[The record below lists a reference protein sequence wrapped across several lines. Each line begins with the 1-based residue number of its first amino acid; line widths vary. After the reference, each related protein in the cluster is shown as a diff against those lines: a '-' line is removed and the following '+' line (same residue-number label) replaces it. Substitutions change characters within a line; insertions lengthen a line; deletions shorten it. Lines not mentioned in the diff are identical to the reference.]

1 MTVNFLIGRSGSGK
15 TTTIWETVSSR
26 LKTEPLGA
34 PIIILVPEQGSF
46 GAERGLLAAGNVK
59 GSIRA
64 QTLSFSRLAYR
75 VKQETGGSASLPISE
90 EGKKMLIYKIVNRRK
105 EELKLFGA
113 SSDRPGFV
121 ERLSDLH
128 TELKRCCLGAGD
140 LEEQL
145 GRMRDALGG
154 SPILAGKLEDLHLVF
169 SELEQEMS
177 QLYMDQEDRLAELAE
192 HIQDSGYIRG
202 AEIWVDGF
210 HGFTNQEFIVLRELM
225 QYASGVTI
233 ALTLDRIYP
242 AGQAPHELELFHPAA
257 VTYIKLRGM
266 AEEMG
271 LTVWDQLLAPPVLP
285 RFKDSPALAHLE
297 RGFQRRLRW
306 NGAAGQAE
314 EAVSIRAAASRR
326 TEVEGVLREMLSLA
340 RDSGAKYGE
349 MAVFMRNMSDYEPL
363 IAPLFQDFGVPFFL
377 DQKLNELH
385 HPLVEFI
392 RSALDV
398 VRRRWRYEDV
408 FRCVKTELLL
418 PLDGSIT
425 RANMDELENYVLA
438 CGIHGYRWTD
448 GRSWKG
454 IPRLSLEG
462 SEAVDEA
469 MLARMEACRSA
480 ITGPLQAF
488 EQRVKASRSGLEL
501 CRAVYLLLEDTEA
514 ARKLERMGAESL
526 EQGRPEAAR
535 EHNQLWGAVLDL
547 LDQIA
552 EMMGKERMEF
562 ELFAGVL
569 ETGLAELKMGLVPP
583 ALDQVLVG
591 TMDRTRVSGVKYA
604 FLLGFNEGV
613 VPAQFKEDGILSE
626 GERLLLE
633 NAGMELAPGSSRK
646 LLDERFLI
654 YNALTTAS
662 RKLWISYATA
672 DDEGKALLPSEI
684 IRQLQGMFPEGLDEK
699 HLSGFPQG
707 GEAAEDSMSAQTEAV
722 HMNFIGHPEQTLRML
737 MLQLRQWRQG
747 VEIPRLWWDVYN
759 WFAAD
764 GHADKPVNTQAAAD
778 GQAEVSM
785 KLQLERLLG
794 SLFYRNEGIRL
805 KRETSLRLYGG
816 STLRGSVSRMEK
828 FVACSFSHFASYG
841 LRLKERQL
849 YKLQAPDIGQL
860 FHAALSQMAQRLQKE
875 GRSWG
880 SMTAEECRREAG
892 ETVDRLSPLLQ
903 GEILMSSKRYSYI
916 SRKLKNIVGRAS
928 VILGEHSRRGSFEPV
943 GLELDFGPGKDL
955 PPLRITLPNGCVME
969 VVGRIDRVDMAEGE
983 QGILLRVIDYKSSQ
997 KDLKLHE
1004 VYYGLSLQML
1014 TYLDVLLTYSEQWLG
1029 QAALPAGALYFH
1041 VHDPLLTSANGMNR
1055 EQAEQELMKRFKMK
1069 GLLTADREVVS
1080 LMDTTLDKGYSSIVP
1095 VALKSDGSFYSSAS
1109 VATPE
1114 QWGQLLSSVRS
1125 TISDIGTRITEG
1137 DVAIQPY
1144 RIQQETACTFCSF
1157 RPVCQFDEAVEGN
1170 GYNNLSKPGK
1180 DVIWD
1185 LLSRKGGEKL

>member
-285 RFKDSPALAHLE
+285 RFKESPALAHLE

-306 NGAAGQAE
+306 NGAAGQVE

-684 IRQLQGMFPEGLDEK
+684 IRQLQSMFPEGLDEK
-699 HLSGFPQG
+699 YLSGFPQG

-764 GHADKPVNTQAAAD
+764 GHADKPVNTQAAA

>member
-1 MTVNFLIGRSGSGK
+1 
-15 TTTIWETVSSR
+15 
-26 LKTEPLGA
+26 
-34 PIIILVPEQGSF
+34 
-46 GAERGLLAAGNVK
+46 
-59 GSIRA
+59 
-64 QTLSFSRLAYR
+64 
-75 VKQETGGSASLPISE
+75 
-90 EGKKMLIYKIVNRRK
+90 MLIYKIINRRK

-121 ERLSDLH
+121 ERLSALH
-128 TELKRCCLGAGD
+128 TELKRCCLGASD
-140 LEEQL
+140 LEGQL
-145 GRMRDALGG
+145 ARMREAIGS
-154 SPILAGKLEDLHLVF
+154 SPILAGKLDDLHIVF

-177 QLYMDQEDRLAELAE
+177 QLYIDQEDRLAELAE
-192 HIQDSGYIRG
+192 HIADSSYIRE

-210 HGFTNQEFIVLRELM
+210 HGFTPQEFMVLRELM
-225 QYASGVTI
+225 QHASRVTV

-242 AGQAPHELELFHPAA
+242 TGLQPHELELFHPSA

-266 AEEMG
+266 AEELG
-271 LTVWDQLLAPPVLP
+271 LEVWDELLAPPVLP
-285 RFKDSPALAHLE
+285 RFAGSPALAHLE
-297 RGFQRRLRW
+297 RGFHRRSRW
-306 NGAAGQAE
+306 SGDIGQAAE
-314 EAVSIRAAASRR
+314 AITISAAVSHR
-326 TEVEGVLREMLSLA
+326 TEVEGTLREMIRLA
-340 RDSGAKYGE
+340 RDEGAEYGE
-349 MAVFMRNMSDYEPL
+349 MAVFMRNISDYEQL
-363 IAPLFQDFGVPFFL
+363 ITPLFQDYSVPFFL
-377 DQKLNELH
+377 DQKVNELH
-385 HPLVEFI
+385 HPLVEFV

-425 RANMDELENYVLA
+425 REDMDALENYVLA

-454 IPRLSLEG
+454 IPSLSLEG
-462 SEAVDEA
+462 SRIVDEE
-469 MLARMEACRSA
+469 LLLKMERCREC
-480 ITGPLQAF
+480 ITGPLYAF
-488 EQRVKASRSGLEL
+488 EKRIKKSRSGLEL
-501 CRAVYLLLEDTEA
+501 CTAVYLLLRESDT
-514 ARKLERMGAESL
+514 ARKLEKLSREAL
-526 EQGRPEAAR
+526 ELGQPERAR
-535 EHNQLWGAVLDL
+535 EHSQLWDAVLDL

-552 EMMGKERMEF
+552 EMMGSERMEF

-569 ETGLAELKMGLVPP
+569 ETGLSELKMGLVPP

-591 TMDRTRVSGVKYA
+591 SMDRTRVSGVKYA

-633 NAGMELAPGSSRK
+633 NSGMELAPGSSRK

-654 YNALTTAS
+654 YGALTTAS
-662 RKLWISYATA
+662 TRLWISYATA

-684 IRQLQGMFPEGLDEK
+684 IRQLHGMFPDALQERS
-699 HLSGFPQG
+699 LSGFPAAVSPDEADA
-707 GEAAEDSMSAQTEAV
+707 GEALHLGFV
-722 HMNFIGHPEQTLRML
+722 GHPGQSLRML
-737 MLQLRQWRQG
+737 IMQLRQWRQG
-747 VEIPRLWWDVYN
+747 VEIPGLWWDVYN
-759 WFAAD
+759 WFAED
-764 GHADKPVNTQAAAD
+764 EHWSPKPQ
-778 GQAEVSM
+778 Q
-785 KLQLERLLG
+785 LLG
-794 SLFYRNEGIRL
+794 SLFYRNDGIPL

-816 STLRGSVSRMEK
+816 RTLRGSVSRMEK

-860 FHAALSQMAQRLQKE
+860 FHAALSDMAKRLQE
-875 GRSWG
+875 QGRGWG
-880 SMTAEECRREAG
+880 SLTAEECRREAG

-903 GEILMSSKRYSYI
+903 GEILMSSKRYGYI

-928 VILGEHSRRGSFEPV
+928 VILGEHARRGSFEPV

-983 QGILLRVIDYKSSQ
+983 HGVLLRVIDYKSSQ

-1029 QAALPAGALYFH
+1029 KAALPAGTLYFH
-1041 VHDPLLTSANGMNR
+1041 VHDPLLSSPNGLNR
-1055 EQAEQELMKRFKMK
+1055 EQAEQELLKRFKMK

-1080 LMDTTLDKGYSSIVP
+1080 LMDTTLDKGHSSIVP

-1114 QWGQLLSSVRS
+1114 QWGHLLSSVRS
-1125 TISDIGTRITEG
+1125 NISDIGTRITEG

-1170 GYNNLSKPGK
+1170 GYNNLAKPGK

-1185 LLSRKGGEKL
+1185 LLSHKGGEKP

>member
-202 AEIWVDGF
+202 SEIWVDGF

-271 LTVWDQLLAPPVLP
+271 LTVWDQLLAPPALP

-326 TEVEGVLREMLSLA
+326 IEVEGVLREMLSLA
-340 RDSGAKYGE
+340 RDSEAKYGE

-662 RKLWISYATA
+662 RKLWISYALA

-699 HLSGFPQG
+699 YLSGFP
-707 GEAAEDSMSAQTEAV
+707 
-722 HMNFIGHPEQTLRML
+722 R
-737 MLQLRQWRQG
+737 
-747 VEIPRLWWDVYN
+747 
-759 WFAAD
+759 
-764 GHADKPVNTQAAAD
+764 
-778 GQAEVSM
+778 
-785 KLQLERLLG
+785 
-794 SLFYRNEGIRL
+794 EG
-805 KRETSLRLYGG
+805 
-816 STLRGSVSRMEK
+816 
-828 FVACSFSHFASYG
+828 
-841 LRLKERQL
+841 RQL
-849 YKLQAPDIGQL
+849 K
-860 FHAALSQMAQRLQKE
+860 
-875 GRSWG
+875 
-880 SMTAEECRREAG
+880 TAC
-892 ETVDRLSPLLQ
+892 LH
-903 GEILMSSKRYSYI
+903 KR
-916 SRKLKNIVGRAS
+916 K
-928 VILGEHSRRGSFEPV
+928 
-943 GLELDFGPGKDL
+943 
-955 PPLRITLPNGCVME
+955 
-969 VVGRIDRVDMAEGE
+969 
-983 QGILLRVIDYKSSQ
+983 
-997 KDLKLHE
+997 
-1004 VYYGLSLQML
+1004 
-1014 TYLDVLLTYSEQWLG
+1014 
-1029 QAALPAGALYFH
+1029 
-1041 VHDPLLTSANGMNR
+1041 
-1055 EQAEQELMKRFKMK
+1055 
-1069 GLLTADREVVS
+1069 
-1080 LMDTTLDKGYSSIVP
+1080 
-1095 VALKSDGSFYSSAS
+1095 
-1109 VATPE
+1109 
-1114 QWGQLLSSVRS
+1114 RS
-1125 TISDIGTRITEG
+1125 T
-1137 DVAIQPY
+1137 
-1144 RIQQETACTFCSF
+1144 
-1157 RPVCQFDEAVEGN
+1157 
-1170 GYNNLSKPGK
+1170 
-1180 DVIWD
+1180 
-1185 LLSRKGGEKL
+1185 

>member
-113 SSDRPGFV
+113 SSDRPGLV

-169 SELEQEMS
+169 TELEQEMS

-242 AGQAPHELELFHPAA
+242 EGQAPHELELFHPAA

-488 EQRVKASRSGLEL
+488 EQRVKASRSALEL

-562 ELFAGVL
+562 ELFTGVL

-699 HLSGFPQG
+699 YLSGFPQG

>member
-1 MTVNFLIGRSGSGK
+1 MTVHFLIGRSGSGK
-15 TTTIWETVSSR
+15 TTKIRETVSAQLSA
-26 LKTEPLGA
+26 EPMGT
-34 PIIILVPEQGSF
+34 PIILLVPEQGSF
-46 GAERGLLAAGNVK
+46 GAEQGLLSAGNVK

-90 EGKKMLIYKIVNRRK
+90 EGKKMLIYKIVSRRK

-113 SSDRPGFV
+113 SSDRPGFI
-121 ERLSDLH
+121 ERLSSLH
-128 TELKRCCLGAGD
+128 TELKSCCLGAAD

-145 GRMRDALGG
+145 SNMRESIGN
-154 SPILAGKLEDLHLVF
+154 SPILAGKLDDLHIVF

-177 QLYMDQEDRLAELAE
+177 QLYIDEEDRLAELAE
-192 HIQDSGYIRG
+192 RIADSSFVRG

-210 HGFTNQEFIVLRELM
+210 HGFTAQEFTVLRELM
-225 QYASGVTI
+225 QHASKMTV

-242 AGQAPHELELFHPAA
+242 PGMAPHELELFHPAA
-257 VTYIKLRGM
+257 VTYMKLRGM

-271 LTVWDQLLAPPVLP
+271 LAVWDELLAPPVLP
-285 RFKDSPALAHLE
+285 RFAESPALAHLE
-297 RGFQRRLRW
+297 RGFGRRFRW
-306 NGAAGQAE
+306 NGDADKAA
-314 EAVSIRAAASRR
+314 EAITISSAASRR
-326 TEVEGVLREMLSLA
+326 TEVEGALREMIRLA
-340 RDSGAKYGE
+340 REEGAKYGE
-349 MAVFMRNMSDYEPL
+349 MAVFMRNIGDYEQL
-363 IAPLFQDFGVPFFL
+363 ISPLFQDYGVPFFL
-377 DQKLNELH
+377 DQKVNELH

-398 VRRRWRYEDV
+398 IRRRWRYEDV

-418 PLDGSIT
+418 PLDGSLT
-425 RANMDELENYVLA
+425 RQDMDQLENYVLA
-438 CGIHGYRWTD
+438 CGIQGYRWTD

-454 IPRLSLEG
+454 IPSLSLEG
-462 SEAVDEA
+462 SQAVDEA
-469 MLARMEACRSA
+469 QLLLMEQCRES
-480 ITGPLQAF
+480 ITVPLHAF
-488 EQRVKASRSGLEL
+488 EKRVKKSRSGLEL
-501 CRAVYLLLEDTEA
+501 CTAVFLLLQETDA
-514 ARKLERMGAESL
+514 ARKLERMGAQALKRGE
-526 EQGRPEAAR
+526 PEKAR
-535 EHNQLWGAVLDL
+535 EHTQLWGAVLDL

-552 EMMGKERMEF
+552 EMMGKERLEF
-562 ELFAGVL
+562 ELFSGVL

-633 NAGMELAPGSSRK
+633 NAGMELSPGSSRK

-662 RKLWISYATA
+662 RKLWISYASA
-672 DDEGKALLPSEI
+672 DEEGKALLPSEI
-684 IRQLQGMFPEGLDEK
+684 IRHLHGMFPDALKEQSLA
-699 HLSGFPQG
+699 GFPPAVTPG
-707 GEAAEDSMSAQTEAV
+707 ETDAGEALHFS
-722 HMNFIGHPEQTLRML
+722 FIGHPEQTLRML
-737 MLQLRQWRQG
+737 IMQLRQWRQG
-747 VEIPRLWWDVYN
+747 VEIPGIWWDVYN
-759 WFAAD
+759 WFAGD
-764 GHADKPVNTQAAAD
+764 EKRRTELG
-778 GQAEVSM
+778 
-785 KLQLERLLG
+785 RLLG
-794 SLFYRNEGIRL
+794 SLFYRNEGKTL

-828 FVACSFSHFASYG
+828 FTACAFSHFASYG

-860 FHAALSQMAQRLQKE
+860 FHAALSDMAVRLQKQ
-875 GRSWG
+875 GRGWG

-892 ETVDRLSPLLQ
+892 ETVDRLAPLLQ
-903 GEILMSSKRYSYI
+903 GEILMSSKRYGYI

-928 VILGEHSRRGSFEPV
+928 VILGEHARRGSFEPV

-983 QGILLRVIDYKSSQ
+983 QGVLLRVIDYKSSQ

-1029 QAALPAGALYFH
+1029 KTALPAGTLYFH
-1041 VHDPLLTSANGMNR
+1041 VHDPLLSSPNGMNR
-1055 EQAEQELMKRFKMK
+1055 EQAEQELLKRFKMK

-1114 QWGQLLSSVRS
+1114 QWRHLLTSVRS
-1125 TISDIGTRITEG
+1125 NISEIGTRITEG

-1170 GYNNLSKPGK
+1170 GYNNLGKPGK
-1180 DVIWD
+1180 EVIWD
-1185 LLSRKGGEKL
+1185 LLSHKGGEKP

>member
-15 TTTIWETVSSR
+15 TTRIWETVSSK
-26 LKTEPLGA
+26 LESEPLGA
-34 PIIILVPEQGSF
+34 PIIVLVPEQGSF
-46 GAERGLLAAGNVK
+46 GAERGLLAAGSVK

-64 QTLSFSRLAYR
+64 QTLSFSRLAFR
-75 VKQETGGSASLPISE
+75 VKQETGGSTSLPISE
-90 EGKKMLIYKIVNRRK
+90 EGKKMLIYKIINRRK

-121 ERLSDLH
+121 ERLSALH
-128 TELKRCCLGAGD
+128 TELKRCCLGASD

-145 GRMRDALGG
+145 ARMREAIGS
-154 SPILAGKLEDLHLVF
+154 SPILAGKLDDLHIVF

-177 QLYMDQEDRLAELAE
+177 QLYIDQEDRLAELAE
-192 HIQDSGYIRG
+192 HIADSSYIRE

-210 HGFTNQEFIVLRELM
+210 HGFTPQEFMVLRELM
-225 QYASGVTI
+225 QHASGVTV

-242 AGQAPHELELFHPAA
+242 TGLQPHELELFHPSA

-266 AEEMG
+266 AEELG
-271 LTVWDQLLAPPVLP
+271 LAVWDELLAPPVLP
-285 RFKDSPALAHLE
+285 RFAGSPALAHLE
-297 RGFQRRLRW
+297 RGFHRRSRW
-306 NGAAGQAE
+306 SGDIGQAA
-314 EAVSIRAAASRR
+314 EAITISAAVSRR
-326 TEVEGVLREMLSLA
+326 TEVEGALREMIRLA
-340 RDSGAKYGE
+340 RDEGAEYGE
-349 MAVFMRNMSDYEPL
+349 MAVFMRNISDYEQL
-363 IAPLFQDFGVPFFL
+363 ITPLFQDYGVPFFL
-377 DQKLNELH
+377 DQKVNELH

-425 RANMDELENYVLA
+425 REDMDGLENYVLA
-438 CGIHGYRWTD
+438 CGIHGYSWTD

-454 IPRLSLEG
+454 IPSLSLEG
-462 SEAVDEA
+462 SRIVDEE
-469 MLARMEACRSA
+469 LLLKMERCREC
-480 ITGPLQAF
+480 ITGPLYAF
-488 EQRVKASRSGLEL
+488 EKRVKKSRSGLEL
-501 CRAVYLLLEDTEA
+501 CTAVYLLLRESDT
-514 ARKLERMGAESL
+514 ARKLEKLSREAL
-526 EQGRPEAAR
+526 ELGQPERAR
-535 EHNQLWGAVLDL
+535 EHSQLWDAVLDL

-552 EMMGKERMEF
+552 EMMGSERMEF

-569 ETGLAELKMGLVPP
+569 ETGLSELKMGLVPP

-591 TMDRTRVSGVKYA
+591 SMDRTRVSGVKYA

-633 NAGMELAPGSSRK
+633 NSGMELAPGSSRK

-654 YNALTTAS
+654 YGALTTAS
-662 RKLWISYATA
+662 TRLWISYATA
-672 DDEGKALLPSEI
+672 DEEGKALLPSEI
-684 IRQLQGMFPEGLDEK
+684 IRQLHGMFPDALQERS
-699 HLSGFPQG
+699 LSGFPAAVSPDEADA
-707 GEAAEDSMSAQTEAV
+707 GEALHLGFV
-722 HMNFIGHPEQTLRML
+722 GHPGQSLRML
-737 MLQLRQWRQG
+737 IMQLRQWRQG
-747 VEIPRLWWDVYN
+747 VEIPGLWWDVYN
-759 WFAAD
+759 WFAED
-764 GHADKPVNTQAAAD
+764 EHWSP
-778 GQAEVSM
+778 
-785 KLQLERLLG
+785 KLQQLLG
-794 SLFYRNEGIRL
+794 SLFYRNDGIPL

-816 STLRGSVSRMEK
+816 RTLRGSVSRMEK

-860 FHAALSQMAQRLQKE
+860 FHAALSDMAKRLQE
-875 GRSWG
+875 QGRGWG
-880 SMTAEECRREAG
+880 SLTAEECRREAG
-892 ETVDRLSPLLQ
+892 ETVDKLSPLLQ
-903 GEILMSSKRYSYI
+903 GEILMSSKRYGYI

-928 VILGEHSRRGSFEPV
+928 VILGEHARRGSFEPV

-983 QGILLRVIDYKSSQ
+983 HGVLLRVIDYKSSQ

-1029 QAALPAGALYFH
+1029 KAALPAGTLYFH
-1041 VHDPLLTSANGMNR
+1041 VHDPLLSSPNGLNR
-1055 EQAEQELMKRFKMK
+1055 EQAEQELLKRFKMK

-1080 LMDTTLDKGYSSIVP
+1080 LMDTTLDKGHSSIVP

-1114 QWGQLLSSVRS
+1114 QWGHLLSSVRS
-1125 TISDIGTRITEG
+1125 NISDIGTRITEG

-1170 GYNNLSKPGK
+1170 GYNNLAKPGK

-1185 LLSRKGGEKL
+1185 LLSHKGGEKP

>member
-202 AEIWVDGF
+202 SEIWVDGF

-225 QYASGVTI
+225 QYASGVNI

-242 AGQAPHELELFHPAA
+242 SGQAPHELELFHPAA

-306 NGAAGQAE
+306 NGAAGQVE

-349 MAVFMRNMSDYEPL
+349 MAVFMRNMTDYGPL
-363 IAPLFQDFGVPFFL
+363 IAPLFQDFGIPFFL

-488 EQRVKASRSGLEL
+488 EQRVKSSRSGLEL

-552 EMMGKERMEF
+552 EMMGREKMEF
-562 ELFAGVL
+562 ELFSGVL

-699 HLSGFPQG
+699 YLSGFPQG
-707 GEAAEDSMSAQTEAV
+707 GEAADECASAEAV
-722 HMNFIGHPEQTLRML
+722 HMKFIGHPEQTLRML

-764 GHADKPVNTQAAAD
+764 EQE
-778 GQAEVSM
+778 EVSM

-928 VILGEHSRRGSFEPV
+928 VILGEHSRRGSFEPI

-1180 DVIWD
+1180 EVIWD

>member
-1 MTVNFLIGRSGSGK
+1 MTVNFMIGRSGSGK
-15 TTTIWETVSSR
+15 TTRIWETISAQ
-26 LKTEPLGA
+26 LQQEPMGA
-34 PIIILVPEQGSF
+34 PIILLVPEQGSF
-46 GAERGLLAAGNVK
+46 GAERGLLSAGNVK

-90 EGKKMLIYKIVNRRK
+90 EGKKMLIYKIISRRK

-113 SSDRPGFV
+113 SSDRPGFI
-121 ERLSDLH
+121 ERLSSLH
-128 TELKRCCLGAGD
+128 TELKRCCLGAAD

-145 GRMRDALGG
+145 TNMRESIGN
-154 SPILAGKLEDLHLVF
+154 SPILAGKLDDLHLVF

-177 QLYMDQEDRLAELAE
+177 QLYIDEEDRLAELAE
-192 HIQDSGYIRG
+192 RIADSSFVRG

-210 HGFTNQEFIVLRELM
+210 HGFTAQEFVVLRELM
-225 QYASGVTI
+225 QHASKLTV

-242 AGQAPHELELFHPAA
+242 SGMQPHELELFHPAA
-257 VTYIKLRGM
+257 VTYIKLRGL

-271 LTVWDQLLAPPVLP
+271 LTVWDELLAPPVLP
-285 RFKDSPALAHLE
+285 RFADSPALAHLE
-297 RGFQRRLRW
+297 RGFGRRIRW
-306 NGAAGQAE
+306 SGDAMQAA
-314 EAVSIRAAASRR
+314 EAITVCSAASRR
-326 TEVEGVLREMLSLA
+326 TEVEGALREMSRLA
-340 RDSGAKYGE
+340 RDEGAKYGE
-349 MAVFMRNMSDYEPL
+349 MAVFMRNIGDYEQL
-363 IAPLFQDFGVPFFL
+363 IFPLFEDYGIPVFL
-377 DQKLNELH
+377 DQKVNELH

-418 PLDGSIT
+418 PLDGSLT
-425 RANMDELENYVLA
+425 RQDMDQLENYVLA
-438 CGIHGYRWTD
+438 CGIQGYRWTD

-454 IPRLSLEG
+454 IPSLSLEG
-462 SEAVDEA
+462 SPAVDEA
-469 MLARMEACRSA
+469 MLLRMEQCRAS
-480 ITGPLQAF
+480 ITVPLHAF
-488 EQRVKASRSGLEL
+488 EKRVKKSRSGLEL
-501 CRAVYLLLEDTEA
+501 CTAVFLLLQETEA
-514 ARKLERMGAESL
+514 ARKLEQLGAQAL
-526 EQGRPEAAR
+526 EQGQPEKAR
-535 EHNQLWGAVLDL
+535 EHSQLWGAVLDL

-552 EMMGKERMEF
+552 EMMGKEKLEF
-562 ELFAGVL
+562 ELFSGVL
-569 ETGLAELKMGLVPP
+569 ETGLAELKLGLVPP

-633 NAGMELAPGSSRK
+633 SSGMELAPGSSRK

-654 YNALTTAS
+654 YNVLTAAS
-662 RKLWISYATA
+662 RRLWISYASA
-672 DDEGKALLPSEI
+672 DEEGKALLPSEI
-684 IRQLQGMFPEGLDEK
+684 IRHLHGMFPDVLKEK
-699 HLSGFPQG
+699 SLTGYPPAVTSSDDTGGAALHLS
-707 GEAAEDSMSAQTEAV
+707 
-722 HMNFIGHPEQTLRML
+722 FIGHPEQSLRILIM
-737 MLQLRQWRQG
+737 QLRQWRQG
-747 VEIPRLWWDVYN
+747 VEIPGIWWDVYN
-759 WFAAD
+759 WFTAD
-764 GHADKPVNTQAAAD
+764 RKRRM
-778 GQAEVSM
+778 E
-785 KLQLERLLG
+785 LERLLG
-794 SLFYRNEGIRL
+794 SLFYRNEGKTL

-828 FVACSFSHFASYG
+828 FVACAFSHFASYG

-860 FHAALSQMAQRLQKE
+860 FHAALSDMAVRLQKQ
-875 GRSWG
+875 GRGWG

-892 ETVDRLSPLLQ
+892 ETVDRLAPLLQ
-903 GEILMSSKRYSYI
+903 GEILMSSKRYGYI

-928 VILGEHSRRGSFEPV
+928 VILGEHARRGSFEPV

-983 QGILLRVIDYKSSQ
+983 HGVLLRVIDYKSSQ

-1029 QAALPAGALYFH
+1029 TTALPAGTLYFH
-1041 VHDPLLTSANGMNR
+1041 VHDPLLSSPNGMNR
-1055 EQAEQELMKRFKMK
+1055 EQAEQELLKRFKMK

-1080 LMDTTLDKGYSSIVP
+1080 LMDTTLDKGHSSIVP

-1114 QWGQLLSSVRS
+1114 QWGHLLTSVRS
-1125 TISDIGTRITEG
+1125 NITDIGTRITEG

-1170 GYNNLSKPGK
+1170 GYNNLGKPGK
-1180 DVIWD
+1180 DIIWD
-1185 LLSRKGGEKL
+1185 LLSRKGGEKP

>member
-285 RFKDSPALAHLE
+285 RFKESPALAHLE

-306 NGAAGQAE
+306 NGAAGQVE

-526 EQGRPEAAR
+526 EQGRPEATR

-699 HLSGFPQG
+699 YLSGFPQG

-1170 GYNNLSKPGK
+1170 GYNNLSKASK

>member
-1 MTVNFLIGRSGSGK
+1 MTVHFLLGRSGSGK
-15 TTTIWETVSSR
+15 TTTIWETLSSR
-26 LKTEPLGA
+26 LKSEPLGA
-34 PIIILVPEQGSF
+34 PMILLVPEQGSF
-46 GAERGLLAAGNVK
+46 GAERGLLSAGHVK

-90 EGKKMLIYKIVNRRK
+90 EGKKMLIYKIISRRK
-105 EELKLFGA
+105 DELKLFGA

-121 ERLSDLH
+121 ERLSSLH
-128 TELKRCCLGAGD
+128 TELKRCCLDSGNIG
-140 LEEQL
+140 EQL
-145 GRMRDALGG
+145 DRMRDAIGG
-154 SPILAGKLEDLHLVF
+154 SPILAGKLEDLHIVF

-177 QLYMDQEDRLAELAE
+177 RLYMDEEDRLAELAE
-192 HIQDSGYIRG
+192 HIKDSGYLRG
-202 AEIWVDGF
+202 AEIWVDSF
-210 HGFTNQEFIVLRELM
+210 HGFTNQEYMVLRELM
-225 QYASGVTI
+225 QVASSMTI
-233 ALTLDRIYP
+233 ALTMDRIYP
-242 AGQAPHELELFHPAA
+242 SGAVPHELDLFHPAA

-271 LTVWDQLLAPPVLP
+271 LTVWDELLAPPVLP
-285 RFKDSPALAHLE
+285 RFKDSPALGHLE
-297 RGFQRRLRW
+297 HGFQRRIRW
-306 NGAAGQAE
+306 SGEAGQVQD
-314 EAVSIRAAASRR
+314 AVSIRAAASRR
-326 TEVEGVLREMLSLA
+326 TEVEGVLREMLRLA
-340 RDSGAKYGE
+340 RESGAKYGE
-349 MAVFMRNMSDYEPL
+349 MAVFMRNMTDYEPL
-363 IAPLFQDFGVPFFL
+363 IAPLFGDYGIPFFL

-392 RSALDV
+392 RSAMDV

-425 RANMDELENYVLA
+425 RSNMDELENYVLA

-469 MLARMEACRSA
+469 MLARMEACRSV

-488 EQRVKASRSGLEL
+488 EKRIKAGRSGLEL
-501 CRAVYLLLEDTEA
+501 CRAVYLLLEDTA
-514 ARKLERMGAESL
+514 AAHKLERMGAEAL
-526 EQGRPEAAR
+526 ELGRPEAAR
-535 EHNQLWGAVLDL
+535 EHSQLWGAVLDL

-569 ETGLAELKMGLVPP
+569 ETGLAELKLGLVPP

-591 TMDRTRVSGVKYA
+591 TMDRTRVTGVKYA

-626 GERLLLE
+626 GERLMLE
-633 NAGMELAPGSSRK
+633 NTGLELAPGSTRK
-646 LLDERFLI
+646 LLDERFLV
-654 YNALTTAS
+654 YNALTTPS
-662 RKLWISYATA
+662 RKLWISYAAA
-672 DDEGKALLPSEI
+672 DDEGKALLPSEM
-684 IRQLQGMFPEGLDEK
+684 IRHLQGMFPQMLDEQF
-699 HLSGFPQG
+699 LSGIPQAWSPA
-707 GEAAEDSMSAQTEAV
+707 EAADGEAV
-722 HMNFIGHPEQTLRML
+722 HMGFVGHPGQTLRML

-747 VEIPRLWWDVYN
+747 VEIPGLWWDVYN

-764 GHADKPVNTQAAAD
+764 GQAGSGTAVD
-778 GQAEVSM
+778 PAEQKGELSQ
-785 KLQLERLLG
+785 KLELERLLG

-860 FHAALSQMAQRLQKE
+860 FHAALSQMAKQLQKE

-969 VVGRIDRVDMAEGE
+969 VVGRIDRVDQAEGE

-1029 QAALPAGALYFH
+1029 RTALPAGALYFH
-1041 VHDPLLTSANGMNR
+1041 VHDPLLSSANGMNR

-1109 VATPE
+1109 VATPD

-1125 TISDIGTRITEG
+1125 TISDIGTGITEG
-1137 DVAIQPY
+1137 DVSIQPY

-1157 RPVCQFDEAVEGN
+1157 RPVCQFDESVEGN

-1180 DVIWD
+1180 DTIWD

>member
-169 SELEQEMS
+169 TELEQEMS

-192 HIQDSGYIRG
+192 HIQDSSYIRG

-242 AGQAPHELELFHPAA
+242 EGQAPHELELFHPAA

-488 EQRVKASRSGLEL
+488 EQRVKASRSALEL

-699 HLSGFPQG
+699 YLSGFPQG

>member
-1 MTVNFLIGRSGSGK
+1 MTVNFIIGRSGSGK
-15 TTTIWETVSSR
+15 TTTIWERVSSR
-26 LKTEPLGA
+26 LKAEPLGA

-46 GAERGLLAAGNVK
+46 GAERGLLAAGGVK
-59 GSIRA
+59 GSLRA

-90 EGKKMLIYKIVNRRK
+90 EGKKMLIYKIISKRK

-121 ERLSDLH
+121 ERLSSLH

-140 LEEQL
+140 LEEQI
-145 GRMRDALGG
+145 GRMRDATLG
-154 SPILAGKLEDLHLVF
+154 SPILAGKLDDLHLVF
-169 SELEQEMS
+169 SELDQEMS
-177 QLYMDQEDRLAELAE
+177 QLYIDEEDRLAELAE
-192 HIQDSGYIRG
+192 HIADSAYIRG

-210 HGFTNQEFIVLRELM
+210 HGFSNQEFIVLRELM
-225 QYASGVTI
+225 QYADTMTI

-242 AGQAPHELELFHPAA
+242 PGVAPHELELFHPAA
-257 VTYIKLRGM
+257 VTYIKLRGI

-271 LTVWDQLLAPPVLP
+271 LTVWDELLAPPVLP
-285 RFKDSPALAHLE
+285 RFKDAPVLAHLE
-297 RGFQRRLRW
+297 RGLQRRHPW
-306 NGAAGQAE
+306 TGPAE
-314 EAVSIRAAASRR
+314 QVKEAISIRAGASRR
-326 TEVEGVLREMLSLA
+326 TEVEGVLREMQALA
-340 RDSGAKYGE
+340 RESGAKYGE
-349 MAVFMRNMSDYEPL
+349 MAVFMRNMADYEPL

-377 DQKLNELH
+377 DQKQSELH

-418 PLDGSIT
+418 PLDGNIT
-425 RANMDELENYVLA
+425 RAHMDELENYVLA

-469 MLARMEACRSA
+469 MLSRMEACRSA

-488 EQRVKASRSGLEL
+488 EQRIKASRSGLEL

-514 ARKLERMGAESL
+514 ARKLEGMGAESL
-526 EQGRPEAAR
+526 KQGRPEAAR
-535 EHNQLWGAVLDL
+535 EHSQLWGAVLGL

-552 EMMGKERMEF
+552 EMMGKERIDF
-562 ELFAGVL
+562 SLFAGVL

-626 GERLLLE
+626 GERLMLE
-633 NAGMELAPGSSRK
+633 KSGMELAPGSSRK

-662 RKLWISYATA
+662 RKLWISYAVA
-672 DDEGKALLPSEI
+672 DDEGKALLPSEV
-684 IRQLQGMFPEGLDEK
+684 IRQLQGMFPQQLDEQF
-699 HLSGFPQG
+699 LSGFPQSG
-707 GEAAEDSMSAQTEAV
+707 NDDDAV
-722 HMNFIGHPEQTLRML
+722 HMAFIGHPEQTLRML
-737 MLQLRQWRQG
+737 LLQLRQWRQG
-747 VEIPRLWWDVYN
+747 AEIPGMWWEVYN
-759 WFAAD
+759 WFAAEQ
-764 GHADKPVNTQAAAD
+764 GADKPADEQAAEYRHAD
-778 GQAEVSM
+778 LSM
-785 KLQLERLLG
+785 KLKLERLLG

-805 KRETSLRLYGG
+805 KKETSLRLYGG
-816 STLRGSVSRMEK
+816 STLRGSVSRMER

-860 FHAALSQMAQRLQKE
+860 FHAALSEMAKRLQE
-875 GRSWG
+875 QGRSWG

-892 ETVDRLSPLLQ
+892 ATVDKLSPLLQ
-903 GEILMSSKRYSYI
+903 GEILMSSKRYGYI

-943 GLELDFGPGKDL
+943 GLELDFGPGQEL

-969 VVGRIDRVDMAEGE
+969 VVGRIDRVDKAEGE

-1029 QAALPAGALYFH
+1029 QEALPAGALYFH

-1114 QWGQLLSSVRS
+1114 QWGQLRSSVRS
-1125 TISDIGTRITEG
+1125 TISEIGTSITEG
-1137 DVAIQPY
+1137 DVTIQPY

-1170 GYNNLSKPGK
+1170 SYNILSKPGK
-1180 DVIWD
+1180 EVIWD

>member
-15 TTTIWETVSSR
+15 TTRIWETVSSK
-26 LKTEPLGA
+26 LESEPLGA
-34 PIIILVPEQGSF
+34 PIIVLVPEQGSF
-46 GAERGLLAAGNVK
+46 GAERGLLAAGSVK

-64 QTLSFSRLAYR
+64 QTLSFSRLAFR
-75 VKQETGGSASLPISE
+75 VRQETGGSTSLPISE
-90 EGKKMLIYKIVNRRK
+90 EGKKMLIYKIINRRK

-121 ERLSDLH
+121 ERLSALH
-128 TELKRCCLGAGD
+128 TELKRCCLGASD

-145 GRMRDALGG
+145 ARMREAIGS
-154 SPILAGKLEDLHLVF
+154 SPILAGKLDDLHIVF

-177 QLYMDQEDRLAELAE
+177 QLYIDQEDRLAELAE
-192 HIQDSGYIRG
+192 HIADSSYIRE

-210 HGFTNQEFIVLRELM
+210 HGFTPQEFMVLRELM
-225 QYASGVTI
+225 QHASRVTV

-242 AGQAPHELELFHPAA
+242 TGLQPHELELFHPSA

-266 AEEMG
+266 AEELG
-271 LTVWDQLLAPPVLP
+271 LAVWDELLAPPVLP
-285 RFKDSPALAHLE
+285 RFAGSPALAHLE
-297 RGFQRRLRW
+297 RGFHRRSRW
-306 NGAAGQAE
+306 SGDIGQAAE
-314 EAVSIRAAASRR
+314 AITVSAAVSHR
-326 TEVEGVLREMLSLA
+326 TEVEGALREMIRLA
-340 RDSGAKYGE
+340 RDEGAEYGE
-349 MAVFMRNMSDYEPL
+349 MAVFMRNISDYEQL
-363 IAPLFQDFGVPFFL
+363 ITPLFQDYSVPFFL
-377 DQKLNELH
+377 DQKVNELH
-385 HPLVEFI
+385 HPLVEFV

-425 RANMDELENYVLA
+425 REDMDALENYVLA

-454 IPRLSLEG
+454 IPSLSLEG
-462 SEAVDEA
+462 SRIVDEE
-469 MLARMEACRSA
+469 LLLKMERCREC
-480 ITGPLQAF
+480 ITGPLYAF
-488 EQRVKASRSGLEL
+488 EKRVKKSRSGLEL
-501 CRAVYLLLEDTEA
+501 CTAVYLLLRESDT
-514 ARKLERMGAESL
+514 ARKLEKLSREAL
-526 EQGRPEAAR
+526 ELGQPERAR
-535 EHNQLWGAVLDL
+535 EHSQLWDAVLDL

-552 EMMGKERMEF
+552 EMMGSEKMEF

-569 ETGLAELKMGLVPP
+569 ETGLSELKMGLVPP

-591 TMDRTRVSGVKYA
+591 SMDRTRVSGVKYA

-633 NAGMELAPGSSRK
+633 NNGMELAPGSSRK

-654 YNALTTAS
+654 YGALTTAS
-662 RKLWISYATA
+662 TRLWISYATA

-684 IRQLQGMFPEGLDEK
+684 IRQLHGMFPDALQERS
-699 HLSGFPQG
+699 LSGFPAAVSPDKADA
-707 GEAAEDSMSAQTEAV
+707 GEALHLGFV
-722 HMNFIGHPEQTLRML
+722 GHPGQSLRML
-737 MLQLRQWRQG
+737 IMQLRQWRQG
-747 VEIPRLWWDVYN
+747 VEIPGLWWDVYN
-759 WFAAD
+759 WFAED
-764 GHADKPVNTQAAAD
+764 EYWSP
-778 GQAEVSM
+778 
-785 KLQLERLLG
+785 KLQQLLG
-794 SLFYRNEGIRL
+794 SLFYRNDGIPL

-816 STLRGSVSRMEK
+816 RTLRGSVSRMEK

-860 FHAALSQMAQRLQKE
+860 FHAALSDMAKRLQE
-875 GRSWG
+875 QGRGWG
-880 SMTAEECRREAG
+880 SLTAEECRREAG
-892 ETVDRLSPLLQ
+892 ETVDKLSPLLQ
-903 GEILMSSKRYSYI
+903 GEILMSSKRYGYI

-928 VILGEHSRRGSFEPV
+928 VILGEHARRGSFEPV

-983 QGILLRVIDYKSSQ
+983 HGVLLRVIDYKSSQ

-1029 QAALPAGALYFH
+1029 KAALPAGTLYFH
-1041 VHDPLLTSANGMNR
+1041 VHDPLLSSPNGLNR
-1055 EQAEQELMKRFKMK
+1055 EQAEQELLKRFKMK

-1080 LMDTTLDKGYSSIVP
+1080 LMDTTIDKGHSSIVP

-1114 QWGQLLSSVRS
+1114 QWGHLLSSVRS
-1125 TISDIGTRITEG
+1125 NISDIGTRITEG

-1170 GYNNLSKPGK
+1170 GYNNLAKPGK

-1185 LLSRKGGEKL
+1185 LLSHKGGEKP

>member
-15 TTTIWETVSSR
+15 TTRIWETVSSK
-26 LKTEPLGA
+26 LESEPLGA
-34 PIIILVPEQGSF
+34 PIIVLVPEQGSF
-46 GAERGLLAAGNVK
+46 GAERGLLAAGSVK

-64 QTLSFSRLAYR
+64 QTLSFSRLAFR
-75 VKQETGGSASLPISE
+75 VKQETGGSSSLPISE
-90 EGKKMLIYKIVNRRK
+90 EGKKMLIYKIINRRK

-121 ERLSDLH
+121 ERLSALH
-128 TELKRCCLGAGD
+128 TELKRCCLGASD
-140 LEEQL
+140 LEGQL
-145 GRMRDALGG
+145 ARMREAIGS
-154 SPILAGKLEDLHLVF
+154 SPILAGKLDDLHIVF

-177 QLYMDQEDRLAELAE
+177 QLYIDQEDRLAELAE
-192 HIQDSGYIRG
+192 HIADSSYIRE

-210 HGFTNQEFIVLRELM
+210 HGFTPQEFMVLRELM
-225 QYASGVTI
+225 QHASRVTV

-242 AGQAPHELELFHPAA
+242 TGLQPHELELFHPSA

-266 AEEMG
+266 AEELG
-271 LTVWDQLLAPPVLP
+271 LAVWDELLAPPVLP
-285 RFKDSPALAHLE
+285 RFAGSPALAHLE
-297 RGFQRRLRW
+297 RGFHRRSRW
-306 NGAAGQAE
+306 SGDIGQAAE
-314 EAVSIRAAASRR
+314 AITISAAVSHR
-326 TEVEGVLREMLSLA
+326 TEVEGALREMIRLA
-340 RDSGAKYGE
+340 RDEGAEYGE
-349 MAVFMRNMSDYEPL
+349 MAVFMRNISDYEQL
-363 IAPLFQDFGVPFFL
+363 ITPLFQDYGVPFFL
-377 DQKLNELH
+377 DQKVNELH
-385 HPLVEFI
+385 HPLVEFV

-425 RANMDELENYVLA
+425 REDMDALENYVLA

-454 IPRLSLEG
+454 IPSLSLEG
-462 SEAVDEA
+462 SRIVDEE
-469 MLARMEACRSA
+469 LLLKMERCREC
-480 ITGPLQAF
+480 ITGPLYAF
-488 EQRVKASRSGLEL
+488 EKRIKKSRSGLEL
-501 CRAVYLLLEDTEA
+501 CTAVYLLLRESDT
-514 ARKLERMGAESL
+514 ARKLEKLSREAL
-526 EQGRPEAAR
+526 ELGQPERAR
-535 EHNQLWGAVLDL
+535 EHSQLWDAVLDL

-552 EMMGKERMEF
+552 EMMGSERMEF

-569 ETGLAELKMGLVPP
+569 ETGLSELKMGLVPP

-591 TMDRTRVSGVKYA
+591 SMDRTRVSGVKYA

-633 NAGMELAPGSSRK
+633 NSGMELAPGSSRK

-654 YNALTTAS
+654 YGALTTAS
-662 RKLWISYATA
+662 TRLWISYATA

-684 IRQLQGMFPEGLDEK
+684 IRQLHGMFPDALQERS
-699 HLSGFPQG
+699 LSGFPAAVSPDEADA
-707 GEAAEDSMSAQTEAV
+707 GEALHLGFV
-722 HMNFIGHPEQTLRML
+722 GHPGQSLRML
-737 MLQLRQWRQG
+737 IMQLRQWRQG
-747 VEIPRLWWDVYN
+747 VEIPGLWWDVYN
-759 WFAAD
+759 WFAED
-764 GHADKPVNTQAAAD
+764 EHWSP
-778 GQAEVSM
+778 
-785 KLQLERLLG
+785 KLQQLLG
-794 SLFYRNEGIRL
+794 SLFYRNDGIPL

-816 STLRGSVSRMEK
+816 RTLRGSVSRMEK

-860 FHAALSQMAQRLQKE
+860 FHAALSDMAKRLQE
-875 GRSWG
+875 QGRGWG
-880 SMTAEECRREAG
+880 SLTAEECRREAG

-903 GEILMSSKRYSYI
+903 GEILMSSKRYGYI

-928 VILGEHSRRGSFEPV
+928 VILGEHARRGSFEPV

-983 QGILLRVIDYKSSQ
+983 HGVLLRVIDYKSSQ

-1029 QAALPAGALYFH
+1029 KAALPAGTLYFH
-1041 VHDPLLTSANGMNR
+1041 VHDPLLSSPNGLNR
-1055 EQAEQELMKRFKMK
+1055 EQAEQELLKRFKMK

-1080 LMDTTLDKGYSSIVP
+1080 LMDTTLDKGHSSIVP

-1114 QWGQLLSSVRS
+1114 QWGHLLSSVRS
-1125 TISDIGTRITEG
+1125 NISDIGTRITEG

-1170 GYNNLSKPGK
+1170 GYNNLAKPGK

-1185 LLSRKGGEKL
+1185 LLSHKGGEKP

>member
-15 TTTIWETVSSR
+15 TTRIWETVSSK
-26 LKTEPLGA
+26 LESEPLGA
-34 PIIILVPEQGSF
+34 PIIVLVPEQGSF
-46 GAERGLLAAGNVK
+46 GAERGLLAAGSVK

-64 QTLSFSRLAYR
+64 QTLSFSRLAFR

-90 EGKKMLIYKIVNRRK
+90 EGKKMLIYKIINRRK

-121 ERLSDLH
+121 ERLSALH
-128 TELKRCCLGAGD
+128 TELKRCCLGASD

-145 GRMRDALGG
+145 ARMREAIGS
-154 SPILAGKLEDLHLVF
+154 SPILAGKLDDLHIVF

-177 QLYMDQEDRLAELAE
+177 QLYIDQEDRLAELAE
-192 HIQDSGYIRG
+192 HIADSSYIRE

-210 HGFTNQEFIVLRELM
+210 HGFTPQEFMVLRELM
-225 QYASGVTI
+225 QHASRMTV

-242 AGQAPHELELFHPAA
+242 TGLQPHELELFHPSA

-266 AEEMG
+266 AEELG
-271 LTVWDQLLAPPVLP
+271 LAVWDELLAPPVLP
-285 RFKDSPALAHLE
+285 RFADSPALAHLE
-297 RGFQRRLRW
+297 RGFKRRSRW
-306 NGAAGQAE
+306 SGDIGQAA
-314 EAVSIRAAASRR
+314 EAITISAAVSRR
-326 TEVEGVLREMLSLA
+326 TEVEGALREMIRLA
-340 RDSGAKYGE
+340 RDEGAEYGD
-349 MAVFMRNMSDYEPL
+349 MAVFMRNISDYEQL
-363 IAPLFQDFGVPFFL
+363 ITPLFQDYGVPFFL
-377 DQKLNELH
+377 DQKVNELH

-425 RANMDELENYVLA
+425 REDMDALENYVLA

-454 IPRLSLEG
+454 IPSLSLEG
-462 SEAVDEA
+462 SRIVDEE
-469 MLARMEACRSA
+469 LLLKMERCREC
-480 ITGPLQAF
+480 ITGPLYAF
-488 EQRVKASRSGLEL
+488 EKRVKKSRSGLEL
-501 CRAVYLLLEDTEA
+501 CTAVYLLLRESDT
-514 ARKLERMGAESL
+514 ARKLEKLSREAL
-526 EQGRPEAAR
+526 ELGQPERAR
-535 EHNQLWGAVLDL
+535 EHSQLWDAVLDL

-552 EMMGKERMEF
+552 EMMGSERMEF

-569 ETGLAELKMGLVPP
+569 ETGLSELKMGLVPP

-591 TMDRTRVSGVKYA
+591 SMDRSRVSGVKYA

-633 NAGMELAPGSSRK
+633 NSGMELAPGSSRK

-654 YNALTTAS
+654 YGALTTAS
-662 RKLWISYATA
+662 TRLWISYATA

-684 IRQLQGMFPEGLDEK
+684 IRQLHGMFPDALQERS
-699 HLSGFPQG
+699 LSGFPAAVSPDEADA
-707 GEAAEDSMSAQTEAV
+707 GEALHLGFV
-722 HMNFIGHPEQTLRML
+722 GHPGQSLRML
-737 MLQLRQWRQG
+737 IMQLRQWRQG
-747 VEIPRLWWDVYN
+747 VEIPGLWWDVYN
-759 WFAAD
+759 WFAED
-764 GHADKPVNTQAAAD
+764 EHWSP
-778 GQAEVSM
+778 
-785 KLQLERLLG
+785 KLQQLLG
-794 SLFYRNEGIRL
+794 SLFYRNDGIPL

-816 STLRGSVSRMEK
+816 RTLRGSVSRMEK

-860 FHAALSQMAQRLQKE
+860 FHAALSDMAKRLQE
-875 GRSWG
+875 QGRGWG
-880 SMTAEECRREAG
+880 SLTAEECRREAG
-892 ETVDRLSPLLQ
+892 ETVDKLSPLLQ
-903 GEILMSSKRYSYI
+903 GEILMSSKRYGYI

-928 VILGEHSRRGSFEPV
+928 VILGEHARRGSFEPV

-983 QGILLRVIDYKSSQ
+983 HGVLLRVIDYKSSQ

-1029 QAALPAGALYFH
+1029 KAALPAGTLYFH
-1041 VHDPLLTSANGMNR
+1041 VHDPLLSSPNGLNR
-1055 EQAEQELMKRFKMK
+1055 EQAEQELLKRFKMK

-1080 LMDTTLDKGYSSIVP
+1080 LMDTTLDKGHSSIVP

-1114 QWGQLLSSVRS
+1114 QWGHLLSSVRS
-1125 TISDIGTRITEG
+1125 NISDIGTRITEG

-1170 GYNNLSKPGK
+1170 GYNNLAKPGK

-1185 LLSRKGGEKL
+1185 LLSHKGGEKP

>member
-15 TTTIWETVSSR
+15 TTRIWETVSSK
-26 LKTEPLGA
+26 LESEPLGA
-34 PIIILVPEQGSF
+34 PIIVLVPEQGSF
-46 GAERGLLAAGNVK
+46 GAERGLLAAGSVN

-64 QTLSFSRLAYR
+64 QTLSFSRLAFR

-90 EGKKMLIYKIVNRRK
+90 EGKKMLIYKIINRRK

-121 ERLSDLH
+121 ERLSALH
-128 TELKRCCLGAGD
+128 TELKRCCLGASD
-140 LEEQL
+140 LEGQL
-145 GRMRDALGG
+145 ARMREAIGS
-154 SPILAGKLEDLHLVF
+154 SPILAGKLDDLHIVF

-177 QLYMDQEDRLAELAE
+177 QLYIDQEDRLAELAE
-192 HIQDSGYIRG
+192 HIADSSYIRE

-210 HGFTNQEFIVLRELM
+210 HGFTPQEFMVLRELM
-225 QYASGVTI
+225 QHASRVTV

-242 AGQAPHELELFHPAA
+242 TGLQPHELELFHPSA

-266 AEEMG
+266 AEELG
-271 LTVWDQLLAPPVLP
+271 LEVWDELLAPPVLP
-285 RFKDSPALAHLE
+285 RFAGSPALAHLE
-297 RGFQRRLRW
+297 RGFHRRSRW
-306 NGAAGQAE
+306 SGDIGQAAE
-314 EAVSIRAAASRR
+314 AITISAAVSHR
-326 TEVEGVLREMLSLA
+326 TEVEGALREMIRLA
-340 RDSGAKYGE
+340 RDEGAEYGE
-349 MAVFMRNMSDYEPL
+349 MAVFMRNISDYEQL
-363 IAPLFQDFGVPFFL
+363 ITPLFQDYIVPFFL
-377 DQKLNELH
+377 DQKVNELH
-385 HPLVEFI
+385 HPLVEFV

-425 RANMDELENYVLA
+425 REDMDALENYVLA

-454 IPRLSLEG
+454 IPSLSLEG
-462 SEAVDEA
+462 SRIVDEE
-469 MLARMEACRSA
+469 LLLKMERCREC
-480 ITGPLQAF
+480 ITGPLYAF
-488 EQRVKASRSGLEL
+488 EKRIKKSRSGLEL
-501 CRAVYLLLEDTEA
+501 CTAVYLLLRESDT
-514 ARKLERMGAESL
+514 ARKLEKLSREAL
-526 EQGRPEAAR
+526 ELGQPERAR
-535 EHNQLWGAVLDL
+535 EHSQLWDAVLDL

-552 EMMGKERMEF
+552 EMMGSERMEF

-569 ETGLAELKMGLVPP
+569 ETGLSELKMGLVPP

-591 TMDRTRVSGVKYA
+591 SMDRTRVSGVKYA

-633 NAGMELAPGSSRK
+633 NSGMELAPGSSRK

-654 YNALTTAS
+654 YGALTTAS
-662 RKLWISYATA
+662 TRLWISYATA

-684 IRQLQGMFPEGLDEK
+684 IRQLHGMFPDALQERS
-699 HLSGFPQG
+699 LSGFPAAVSPDEADA
-707 GEAAEDSMSAQTEAV
+707 GEALHLGFV
-722 HMNFIGHPEQTLRML
+722 GHPGQSLRML
-737 MLQLRQWRQG
+737 IMQLRQWRQG
-747 VEIPRLWWDVYN
+747 VEIPGLWWDVYN
-759 WFAAD
+759 WFAED
-764 GHADKPVNTQAAAD
+764 EHWSP
-778 GQAEVSM
+778 
-785 KLQLERLLG
+785 KLQQLLG
-794 SLFYRNEGIRL
+794 SLFYRNDGIPL

-816 STLRGSVSRMEK
+816 RTLRGSVSRMEK

-841 LRLKERQL
+841 LSLKERQL

-860 FHAALSQMAQRLQKE
+860 FHAALSDMAKRLQE
-875 GRSWG
+875 QGRGWG
-880 SMTAEECRREAG
+880 SLTAEECRREAG

-903 GEILMSSKRYSYI
+903 GEILMSSKRYGYI

-928 VILGEHSRRGSFEPV
+928 VILGEHARRGSFEPV

-983 QGILLRVIDYKSSQ
+983 HGVLLRVIDYKSSQ

-1029 QAALPAGALYFH
+1029 KAALPAGTLYFH
-1041 VHDPLLTSANGMNR
+1041 VHDPLLSSPNGLNR
-1055 EQAEQELMKRFKMK
+1055 EQAEQELLKRFKMK

-1080 LMDTTLDKGYSSIVP
+1080 LMDTTLDKGHSSIVP

-1114 QWGQLLSSVRS
+1114 QWGHLLSSVRS
-1125 TISDIGTRITEG
+1125 NISDIGTRITEG

-1170 GYNNLSKPGK
+1170 GYNNLAKPGK

-1185 LLSRKGGEKL
+1185 LLSHKGGEKP

>member
-1 MTVNFLIGRSGSGK
+1 MTVNFIIGRSGSGK
-15 TTTIWETVSSR
+15 TTTIWERVSSR
-26 LKTEPLGA
+26 LKAEPLGA

-46 GAERGLLAAGNVK
+46 GAERGLLAAGGVK
-59 GSIRA
+59 GSLRA

-90 EGKKMLIYKIVNRRK
+90 EGKKMLIYKIISKRK

-121 ERLSDLH
+121 ERLSSLH

-140 LEEQL
+140 LEEQI
-145 GRMRDALGG
+145 GRMRDATLG
-154 SPILAGKLEDLHLVF
+154 SPILAGKLDDLHLVF
-169 SELEQEMS
+169 SELDQEMS
-177 QLYMDQEDRLAELAE
+177 QLYIDEEDRLAELAE
-192 HIQDSGYIRG
+192 HIADSAYIRG

-210 HGFTNQEFIVLRELM
+210 HGFSNQEFIVLRELM
-225 QYASGVTI
+225 QYADKMTI

-242 AGQAPHELELFHPAA
+242 PGLAPHELELFHPAA
-257 VTYIKLRGM
+257 VTYIKLRGL

-271 LTVWDQLLAPPVLP
+271 LTVWDELLAPPVLP
-285 RFKDSPALAHLE
+285 RFKDAPVLAHLE
-297 RGFQRRLRW
+297 RGLQRRHSW
-306 NGAAGQAE
+306 AGPVEQVK
-314 EAVSIRAAASRR
+314 EAISIRAAASRR
-326 TEVEGVLREMLSLA
+326 TEVEGVLREMQALA
-340 RDSGAKYGE
+340 RESGAKYGE
-349 MAVFMRNMSDYEPL
+349 MAVFMRNMADYEPL

-377 DQKLNELH
+377 DQKQSELH

-418 PLDGSIT
+418 PLDRSIT
-425 RANMDELENYVLA
+425 RAHMDELENYVLA
-438 CGIHGYRWTD
+438 CGIHGSRWTN

-469 MLARMEACRSA
+469 MLARMEACRKA
-480 ITGPLQAF
+480 VAEPLQAF
-488 EQRVKASRSGLEL
+488 EQRIKASRSGLEL
-501 CRAVYLLLEDTEA
+501 CKAVYLLLEDTEA
-514 ARKLERMGAESL
+514 ARKLEGMGAESL
-526 EQGRPEAAR
+526 KQGRPEAAR
-535 EHNQLWGAVLDL
+535 EHSQLWGAVLGL

-552 EMMGKERMEF
+552 EMMGKERIEF
-562 ELFAGVL
+562 SLFAGVL

-633 NAGMELAPGSSRK
+633 KSGMELAPGSSRK

-654 YNALTTAS
+654 YNALTTAN
-662 RKLWISYATA
+662 RKLWISYAVA
-672 DDEGKALLPSEI
+672 DDEGKALLPSEV
-684 IRQLQGMFPEGLDEK
+684 IRQLQGMFPQQLDEQF
-699 HLSGFPQG
+699 LSGFPQSG
-707 GEAAEDSMSAQTEAV
+707 NDDDAV
-722 HMNFIGHPEQTLRML
+722 HMDFIGHPEQTLRML
-737 MLQLRQWRQG
+737 LLQLRQWRQG
-747 VEIPRLWWDVYN
+747 AEIPGMWWEVYN
-759 WFAAD
+759 WFAAEQGAD
-764 GHADKPVNTQAAAD
+764 KSADEQAAEYRHADL
-778 GQAEVSM
+778 SM
-785 KLQLERLLG
+785 KLKLERLLG

-805 KRETSLRLYGG
+805 KKETSLRLYGG
-816 STLRGSVSRMEK
+816 STLRGSVSRMER

-860 FHAALSQMAQRLQKE
+860 FHAALSEMAKRLQE
-875 GRSWG
+875 QGRSWG
-880 SMTAEECRREAG
+880 SMTADECRTEAG
-892 ETVDRLSPLLQ
+892 KTVDKLSPLLQ
-903 GEILMSSKRYSYI
+903 GEILMSSKRYGYI

-943 GLELDFGPGKDL
+943 GLELDFGPGMEL

-1029 QAALPAGALYFH
+1029 QEALPAGALYFH

-1114 QWGQLLSSVRS
+1114 QWGQLRSSVRS
-1125 TISDIGTRITEG
+1125 TISEIGTSITEG

-1170 GYNNLSKPGK
+1170 SYNILSKPGK
-1180 DVIWD
+1180 EVIWD

>member
-15 TTTIWETVSSR
+15 TTRIWETVASR
-26 LKTEPLGA
+26 LKAEPLGA
-34 PIIILVPEQGSF
+34 PVILLVPEQGSF
-46 GAERGLLAAGNVK
+46 GAERGLLAAGQVK
-59 GSIRA
+59 GSLRA

-75 VKQETGGSASLPISE
+75 VKQETGGSANLPISG
-90 EGKKMLIYKIVNRRK
+90 EGKKMLIYKIIGRRK
-105 EELKLFGA
+105 EELKLFGPSA
-113 SSDRPGFV
+113 DRPGFV
-121 ERLSDLH
+121 ERLSSLH

-145 GRMRDALGG
+145 ARIQEVSSR
-154 SPILAGKLEDLHLVF
+154 SPILADKLGDLGLVF

-177 QLYMDQEDRLAELAE
+177 QLYMDEEDRLAELAE
-192 HIQDSGYIRG
+192 QIRHSEYIRG

-210 HGFTNQEFIVLRELM
+210 HGFSSQEFLVLRELM
-225 QYASGVTI
+225 QYAERMTI

-242 AGQAPHELELFHPAA
+242 PGAAPHELDLFHPAA
-257 VTYIKLRGM
+257 VTYVKLRGI
-266 AEEMG
+266 AEELG
-271 LTVWDQLLAPPVLP
+271 LEVWDELLAPPVLP
-285 RFKDSPALAHLE
+285 RFKDRLALAHLE
-297 RGFQRRLRW
+297 RGYQRRMRW
-306 NGAAGQAE
+306 TGSAGPVE
-314 EAVSIRAAASRR
+314 EAIAVRAAASRR
-326 TEVEGVLREMLSLA
+326 TEVESALREMLSLA

-349 MAVFMRNMSDYEPL
+349 MAVFMRNIADYEPL
-363 IAPLFQDFGVPFFL
+363 IAPLFQDFGIPFFL
-377 DQKLNELH
+377 DQKKNELH

-392 RSALDV
+392 RSALDI
-398 VRRRWRYEDV
+398 VRRGWRYEDV
-408 FRCVKTELLL
+408 FRCVKTGLLL

-425 RANMDELENYVLA
+425 AEHMDELENYVLA
-438 CGIHGYRWTD
+438 CGIHGSRWTN
-448 GRSWKG
+448 GKSWKG

-469 MLARMEACRSA
+469 MLARMEACREA
-480 ITGPLQAF
+480 ITEPLKAF
-488 EQRVKASRSGLEL
+488 GQRVKASRSGLEL
-501 CRAVYLLLEDTEA
+501 CRAVYDLLEDTAA
-514 ARKLERMGAESL
+514 ARKLEQMGAEAL
-526 EQGRPEAAR
+526 EHGRPQTAR
-535 EHNQLWGAVLDL
+535 EHSQLWGAVLGL

-552 EMMGKERMEF
+552 EMMGRERMEF

-604 FLLGFNEGV
+604 FLLGFNEGM

-633 NAGMELAPGSSRK
+633 QGGMELAPGSSRK

-654 YNALTTAS
+654 YNALTAAS
-662 RKLWISYATA
+662 SKLWISYAAA
-672 DDEGKALLPSEI
+672 DDEGKALLPSEV
-684 IRQLQGMFPEGLDEK
+684 IRQLQVMFPQQLEEQFI
-699 HLSGFPQG
+699 SGFPQSG
-707 GEAAEDSMSAQTEAV
+707 NEEAV
-722 HMNFIGHPEQTLRML
+722 HLSFIGHPEQTLRML
-737 MLQLRQWRQG
+737 LLQLRQWRQG
-747 VEIPRLWWDVYN
+747 VEIPALWWDVYN
-759 WFAAD
+759 RIAGEPDRPAD
-764 GHADKPVNTQAAAD
+764 LPLDNEGATDRQASF
-778 GQAEVSM
+778 QL
-785 KLQLERLLG
+785 KLKLEQMLG
-794 SLFYRNEGIRL
+794 SLFYRNEGIKL

-816 STLRGSVSRMEK
+816 STLRGSVSRMER

-860 FHAALSQMAQRLQKE
+860 FHAALSEMAKELQKQ

-880 SMTAEECRREAG
+880 SMTAEECRTEAG
-892 ETVDRLSPLLQ
+892 KTVDRLSPLLQ
-903 GEILMSSKRYSYI
+903 GEILMSSKRYGYI

-928 VILGEHSRRGSFEPV
+928 VILGEHARRGSFEPV
-943 GLELDFGPGKDL
+943 GLELDFGPGKEL
-955 PPLRITLPNGCVME
+955 PPLRITLPNGCVLE

-1029 QAALPAGALYFH
+1029 RTALPAGALYFH

-1114 QWGQLLSSVRS
+1114 QWGDLLSSVRS

-1170 GYNNLSKPGK
+1170 GYNMLSKPGK

-1185 LLSRKGGEKL
+1185 LLSRKGGNKP

>member
-202 AEIWVDGF
+202 SEIWVDGF

-271 LTVWDQLLAPPVLP
+271 LTVWDQLLAPPALP

-326 TEVEGVLREMLSLA
+326 IEVEGVLREMLSLA
-340 RDSGAKYGE
+340 RDSEAKYGE

-662 RKLWISYATA
+662 RKLWISYALA

-699 HLSGFPQG
+699 YLSGFPQG

-764 GHADKPVNTQAAAD
+764 GHADKPVNTQAAAA

>member
-15 TTTIWETVSSR
+15 TTRIWETVSSK
-26 LKTEPLGA
+26 LESEPLGA
-34 PIIILVPEQGSF
+34 PIIVLVPEQGSF
-46 GAERGLLAAGNVK
+46 GAERGLLAAGSVK

-64 QTLSFSRLAYR
+64 QTLSFSRLAFR

-113 SSDRPGFV
+113 SSERPGFV
-121 ERLSDLH
+121 ERLSALH
-128 TELKRCCLGAGD
+128 TELKRCCLGASD

-145 GRMRDALGG
+145 ARMREAIGS
-154 SPILAGKLEDLHLVF
+154 SPILAGKLDDLHIVF

-177 QLYMDQEDRLAELAE
+177 QLYIDQEDRLAELAE
-192 HIQDSGYIRG
+192 HIADSSYIRE

-210 HGFTNQEFIVLRELM
+210 HGFTPQEFMVLRELM
-225 QYASGVTI
+225 QHASRVTV

-242 AGQAPHELELFHPAA
+242 TGLQPHELELFHPSA

-266 AEEMG
+266 AEELG
-271 LTVWDQLLAPPVLP
+271 LAVWDELLAPPVLP
-285 RFKDSPALAHLE
+285 RFAGSPALAHLE
-297 RGFQRRLRW
+297 RGFHRRSRW
-306 NGAAGQAE
+306 SGDTGQAAE
-314 EAVSIRAAASRR
+314 AITISAAVSHR
-326 TEVEGVLREMLSLA
+326 TEVEGALREMIRLA
-340 RDSGAKYGE
+340 RDEGAEYGE
-349 MAVFMRNMSDYEPL
+349 MAVFMRNISDYEQL
-363 IAPLFQDFGVPFFL
+363 ITPLFQDYGVPFFL
-377 DQKLNELH
+377 DQKVNELH
-385 HPLVEFI
+385 HPLVEFV

-425 RANMDELENYVLA
+425 REDMDALENYVLA

-454 IPRLSLEG
+454 IPSLSLEG
-462 SEAVDEA
+462 SRIVDEE
-469 MLARMEACRSA
+469 LLLKMERCREC
-480 ITGPLQAF
+480 ITGPLYAF
-488 EQRVKASRSGLEL
+488 EKRVKKSRSGLEL
-501 CRAVYLLLEDTEA
+501 CTAVYLLLRESDT
-514 ARKLERMGAESL
+514 ARKLEKLSREAL
-526 EQGRPEAAR
+526 ELGQPERAR
-535 EHNQLWGAVLDL
+535 EHSQLWDAVLDL

-552 EMMGKERMEF
+552 EMMGSERMEF

-569 ETGLAELKMGLVPP
+569 ETGLSELKMGLVPP

-591 TMDRTRVSGVKYA
+591 SMDRTRVSGVKYA

-633 NAGMELAPGSSRK
+633 NSGMELAPGSSRK

-654 YNALTTAS
+654 YGALTTAS
-662 RKLWISYATA
+662 TRLWISYATA

-684 IRQLQGMFPEGLDEK
+684 IRQLHGMFPDALQERS
-699 HLSGFPQG
+699 LSGFPAAVSPDEADA
-707 GEAAEDSMSAQTEAV
+707 GEALHLGFV
-722 HMNFIGHPEQTLRML
+722 GHPGQSLRML
-737 MLQLRQWRQG
+737 IMQLRQWRQG
-747 VEIPRLWWDVYN
+747 VEIPGLWWDVYN
-759 WFAAD
+759 WFAED
-764 GHADKPVNTQAAAD
+764 EHWSP
-778 GQAEVSM
+778 
-785 KLQLERLLG
+785 KLQQLLG
-794 SLFYRNEGIRL
+794 SLFYRNDGIPL

-816 STLRGSVSRMEK
+816 RTLRGSVSRMEK

-860 FHAALSQMAQRLQKE
+860 FHAALSDMAKRLQE
-875 GRSWG
+875 QGRGWG
-880 SMTAEECRREAG
+880 SLTAEECRREAG
-892 ETVDRLSPLLQ
+892 ETVDKLSPLLQ
-903 GEILMSSKRYSYI
+903 GEILMSSKRYGYI

-928 VILGEHSRRGSFEPV
+928 VILGEHARRGSFEPV

-983 QGILLRVIDYKSSQ
+983 HGVLLRVIDYKSSQ

-1029 QAALPAGALYFH
+1029 KAALPAGTLYFH
-1041 VHDPLLTSANGMNR
+1041 VHDPLLSSPNGLNR
-1055 EQAEQELMKRFKMK
+1055 EQAEQELLKRFKMK

-1080 LMDTTLDKGYSSIVP
+1080 LMDTTLDKGHSSIVP

-1114 QWGQLLSSVRS
+1114 QWGHLLSSVRS
-1125 TISDIGTRITEG
+1125 NISDIGTRITEG

-1170 GYNNLSKPGK
+1170 GYNNLAKPGK

-1185 LLSRKGGEKL
+1185 LLSHKGGEKP

>member
-1 MTVNFLIGRSGSGK
+1 MAVHFLIGRSGSGK
-15 TTTIWETVSSR
+15 TTKIWEDISSR
-26 LKTEPLGA
+26 LEAEPLGV
-34 PIIILVPEQGSF
+34 PIIVLVPEQGSF
-46 GAERGLLAAGNVK
+46 GAEQGLLKTGKTK

-90 EGKKMLIYKIVNRRK
+90 EGKKMLIYKIISRRK
-105 EELKLFGA
+105 EELKLFGQ

-121 ERLSDLH
+121 ERLSQLH
-128 TELKRCCLGAGD
+128 TELKRCCLGTAD
-140 LEEQL
+140 LEEQIA
-145 GRMRDALGG
+145 RMRDSIGR
-154 SPILAGKLEDLHLVF
+154 SPILASKLDDVHMVF
-169 SELEQEMS
+169 RELEQEMS
-177 QLYMDQEDRLAELAE
+177 RLYIDEEDRLAELAE
-192 HIQDSGYIRG
+192 HIQESSYIRG

-210 HGFTNQEFIVLRELM
+210 HGFTTQEFVVLRELM
-225 QYASGVTI
+225 QYAAKVTV

-242 AGQAPHELELFHPAA
+242 AGMQPHELELFHPAA
-257 VTYIKLRGM
+257 VTCIKLRGM

-271 LTVWDQLLAPPVLP
+271 LTVWDELLAPPVLP
-285 RFKDSPALAHLE
+285 RFAGSPVLAHLE
-297 RGFQRRLRW
+297 KGFGRRIRW
-306 NGAAGQAE
+306 NGAASEVAD
-314 EAVSIRAAASRR
+314 AITLTAAASRR
-326 TEVEGVLREMLSLA
+326 AEVEGSLREMLRLA
-340 RDSGAKYGE
+340 REEGAKYGE
-349 MAVFMRNMSDYEPL
+349 MAVFMRNIADYEQL
-363 IAPLFQDFGVPFFL
+363 VVPLFQDYGIPFFL
-377 DQKLNELH
+377 DQKMNELH

-392 RSALDV
+392 RSAFDV

-418 PLDGSIT
+418 PMDYSVT
-425 RANMDELENYVLA
+425 RADMDALENYVLA
-438 CGIHGYRWTD
+438 CGIQGHRWTN

-454 IPRLSLEG
+454 IPSLSLEG
-462 SEAVDEA
+462 ERVVDEVL
-469 MLARMEACRSA
+469 LARMEACREI

-488 EQRVKASRSGLEL
+488 EKRVKTSRSGLEL
-501 CRAVYLLLEDTEA
+501 CKAVYFLLQDTDA
-514 ARKLERMGAESL
+514 ARKLEQMSAKALGL
-526 EQGRPEAAR
+526 GQPEAAR
-535 EHNQLWGAVLDL
+535 EHTQLWGAVLDL

-552 EMMGKERMEF
+552 EMMGNERMEF
-562 ELFAGVL
+562 DVFAGVL

-626 GERLLLE
+626 GERMLLE

-654 YNALTTAS
+654 YNTLTTAS

-672 DDEGKALLPSEI
+672 DEEGKALLPSEM
-684 IRQLQGMFPEGLDEK
+684 IRHLHGMFPGALKEQFV
-699 HLSGFPQG
+699 SGFPSAAAG
-707 GEAAEDSMSAQTEAV
+707 SADEIEALEALHTGFV
-722 HMNFIGHPEQTLRML
+722 GHPEQTLRML
-737 MLQLRQWRQG
+737 IMQLRQWRQG
-747 VEIPRLWWDVYN
+747 VDIPALWWDVYN
-759 WFAAD
+759 WFITD
-764 GHADKPVNTQAAAD
+764 EEHGP
-778 GQAEVSM
+778 
-785 KLQLERLLG
+785 KLVKLLG
-794 SLFYRNEGIRL
+794 SLFYRNDGIRL
-805 KRETSLRLYGG
+805 KQETSLRLYGG
-816 STLRGSVSRMEK
+816 TTVRGSVSRMEK
-828 FVACSFSHFASYG
+828 FVACAFSHFASYG

-860 FHAALSQMAQRLQKE
+860 FHAALSDMALRLQKQ

-903 GEILMSSKRYSYI
+903 GEILMSSKRYGYI

-928 VILGEHSRRGSFEPV
+928 VILGEHARRGSFEPV

-1029 QAALPAGALYFH
+1029 KTALPAGTLYFH

-1080 LMDTTLDKGYSSIVP
+1080 LMDTTLDKGHSSIVP

-1114 QWGQLLSSVRS
+1114 QWGHLLTSVRS
-1125 TISDIGTRITEG
+1125 TITDIGTRITEG

-1144 RIQQETACTFCSF
+1144 RIQQETACTFCSY

-1170 GYNNLSKPGK
+1170 AYNILGKPGK
-1180 DVIWD
+1180 EVIWD
-1185 LLSRKGGEKL
+1185 LLSREGGEKP